1 MALKNVANGQRCGCY
16 FLKPCERWDYK
27 PFPGFTVKNA
37 APLTALPMIKKQS
50 KCLER
55 CDEQRERECLKI
67 PKFRKEGKT
76 NCVCKDCCLMTTHNE
91 ETGCVLYSSSLNRTK
106 TSLISQDQST
116 VFTNFLGSKG
126 MSGFRLIDW
135 INNGVAKPN
144 IPYTLTLTFS
154 YVSETCIK
162 FVFDS
167 RNDTQAVYHD
177 LIIRKYRD
185 YAKMKPCIETYPATT
200 FYPVEHVLDYDL
212 EDTDPIVISETFQ
225 YQEYG
230 IYESYIEI
238 TSTDDD
244 QVGDVEREERIVQNV
259 GINSFGC
266 QYPSVKIEGP
276 WLEGEVK
283 TYILPKSKKLI
294 LSATENVICE
304 ANPGYEFKWKAK
316 LISFDSNMELD
327 GNGTLEEYFAEREE
341 FEYIVE
347 GSGEVSRE
355 KILAE
360 KLEAA
365 IQPREL
371 AEGLWKVTIELKLIE
386 LDIDVSDTVW
396 ISVIPSP
403 LEIDIEGGERRTVG
417 HGKTVQFLA
426 TAIDPDENDGVLTQG
441 IDFKWFVL
449 GVNQTEMKPAD
460 QYFTAMTNDV
470 QLLPAHLRE
479 PVMDAKSYPQDEMFE
494 IRSENEVRL
503 STNFFPMNEA
513 FEIILVCTKDIR
525 TKTFRQKVVAVAGDP
540 PDFFIKC
547 VENCKEKLNRGQ
559 TLSLMIRCKNCAR
572 ARRPRFNWQFHL
584 HDLVETEDV
593 DDYDYEETSD
603 YSSSQIVA
611 VAMQPLTDVPSM
623 TDSFTQRIMKVA
635 KRYFLSG
642 REYTIDVSVSM
653 DGYDEETNSI
663 VRQEAENNL
672 VNKVNLPPKDGYCTV
687 ETDTCDYITN
697 EFYEL
702 VPNENST
709 ARIIYNTSET
719 ECSSSC
725 CYGESLNCLA
735 YQYSAWEE
743 DKTGNCTLFDVTE
756 DDDTVDMIYVYN
768 QNMISRFNRRVFAKV
783 EAVKGEVS
791 FVCKDWIDE
800 GTYLTY
806 EEAEGRQAQLMF
818 RFSTVPLNSSVD
830 PFLLYHGPS
839 PKTPKLS
846 LPLGEEHYY
855 FFGLRI
861 MAEICDAYGECVE
874 SNEILVQALPMVS
887 ADVGLQLMD
896 TVSGNSSKLLTA
908 TSTKNAKIVA
918 AITGAVSSYLT
929 SNITLSQD
937 VIEATKAT
945 LLSTTSKPINRMIYS
960 GESDSPV
967 PTPAHLGK

>member
-1 MALKNVANGQRCGCY
+1 
-16 FLKPCERWDYK
+16 
-27 PFPGFTVKNA
+27 
-37 APLTALPMIKKQS
+37 
-50 KCLER
+50 
-55 CDEQRERECLKI
+55 
-67 PKFRKEGKT
+67 
-76 NCVCKDCCLMTTHNE
+76 
-91 ETGCVLYSSSLNRTK
+91 
-106 TSLISQDQST
+106 
-116 VFTNFLGSKG
+116 

-144 IPYTLTLTFS
+144 LDYTLTLTFS
-154 YVSETCIK
+154 YVSETCVK
-162 FVFDS
+162 FVFDA
-167 RNDTQAVYHD
+167 RNETDAVFHD

-185 YAKMKPCIETYPATT
+185 YAKMKPCIETYPRTT

-212 EDTDPIVISETFQ
+212 EDTDPIVIFETFQ
-225 YQEYG
+225 YKEYG
-230 IYESYIEI
+230 IFHSYIEI

-244 QVGDVEREERIVQNV
+244 QVGDVERTEHLDQLV

-283 TYILPKSKKLI
+283 THILPKSKKLI

-304 ANPGYEFKWKAK
+304 TNPGYEFKWKAK
-316 LISFDSNMELD
+316 LVSYDSNIELD
-327 GNGTLEEYFAEREE
+327 GNTTLDEYFAMADQAELD
-341 FEYIVE
+341 YLIE
-347 GSGEVSRE
+347 GSADGLMHE

-371 AEGLWKVTIELKLIE
+371 AEGIWKVTIELTLIE
-386 LDIDVSDTVW
+386 LKINVSDTVW

-426 TAIDPDENDGVLTQG
+426 SAIDPDENDGALTKG
-441 IDFKWFVL
+441 IAFDWYVL
-449 GVNQTEMKPAD
+449 GVNQTEMRPVD
-460 QYFTAMTNDV
+460 DYFTALSTNSE
-470 QLLPAHLRE
+470 LLPAHLI
-479 PVMDAKSYPQDEMFE
+479 DAGTTNFEKYEMFE
-494 IRSENEVRL
+494 MTSYNEVRL
-503 STNFFPMNEA
+503 STNFFPMNEV
-513 FEIILVCTKDIR
+513 FEIILVCSKDIR
-525 TKTFRQKVVAVAGDP
+525 TKTFRQRVVAVAGDP

-572 ARRPRFNWQFHL
+572 ARRPQFQWEFHL
-584 HDLVETEDV
+584 HDLIEQEED
-593 DDYDYEETSD
+593 DDYFEDYDQDDD
-603 YSSSQIVA
+603 YSSSVNEL
-611 VAMQPLTDVPSM
+611 VNMQLLTDVPSI
-623 TDSFTQRIMKVA
+623 TDSFTQRIMKVG
-635 KRYFLSG
+635 KKYFLSG

-653 DGYDEETNSI
+653 DGYDEETDSI
-663 VRQEAENNL
+663 VRQQATSSRA
-672 VNKVNLPPKDGYCTV
+672 NKVNLPPKDGYCTV
-687 ETDTCDYITN
+687 ESDTCDYITN

-709 ARIIYNTSET
+709 ARTIYNISES

-725 CYGESLNCLA
+725 CYGEALNCLA
-735 YQYSAWEE
+735 YQYSAWGEE
-743 DKTGNCTLFDVTE
+743 KTGNCTLFDVTE
-756 DDDTVDMIYVYN
+756 DDDTVDMVYVFDDT
-768 QNMISRFNRRVFAKV
+768 MVSRFNRRVFAKL
-783 EAVKGEVS
+783 EAVKGEITI
-791 FVCKDWIDE
+791 VCKNWVDE

-818 RFSTVPLNSSVD
+818 RFFTVPLNSSAE

-839 PKTPKLS
+839 PKTPKIS

-861 MAEICDAYGECVE
+861 MAEICDAYGECVD

-887 ADVGLQLMD
+887 SNVGDQLMD
-896 TVSGNSSKLLTA
+896 TVAGNSSKLLTA

-918 AITGAVSSYLT
+918 AITGAVSSYLK
-929 SNITLSQD
+929 SNITNLSPD

-945 LLSTTSKPINRMIYS
+945 LLSTTARPVNRMVYS
-960 GESDSPV
+960 DKNDSPT
-967 PTPAHLGK
+967 PRPAHLGY